1 MSTSAIEPM
10 SPWNEGRPAAVVQ
23 RPASVLTPEL
33 RNDSVHS
40 IPRADRPAEG
50 GRAAPTTVP
59 APQTPSSAV
68 TSERLSSAG
77 VLEEYFEC
85 YIEALEGDELRLR
98 TFSSKGE
105 EAIAT
110 MPVAAVPP
118 GERPYIELG
127 APLRVAIFRSQD
139 GKQTRREQQVRLL
152 RPSQWKAPLSEEGRQ
167 AIVDHYERRLRSIVQ
182 KEG

>member
-1 MSTSAIEPM
+1 M
-10 SPWNEGRPAAVVQ
+10 
-23 RPASVLTPEL
+23 
-33 RNDSVHS
+33 
-40 IPRADRPAEG
+40 
-50 GRAAPTTVP
+50 
-59 APQTPSSAV
+59 